1 MLACVN
7 KLKLSKLFSFRS
19 LWSSCLFSN
28 ISSTLVRD
36 KPTPVDSRDISSQTV
51 FGTRMLLFLVPESKS
66 NISFLMQGL
75 STDAIDSGVM
85 LLRWDNL
92 NHSAT
97 LSEIYHGQEIPLV
110 SVDDVKMT
118 LLTKHPFVWH
128 RRSDFGGKQ
137 FQAVSR

>member
-1 MLACVN
+1 
-7 KLKLSKLFSFRS
+7 
-19 LWSSCLFSN
+19 
-28 ISSTLVRD
+28 
-36 KPTPVDSRDISSQTV
+36 
-51 FGTRMLLFLVPESKS
+51 
-66 NISFLMQGL
+66 MQGL